1 MTDSRESYPKALLD
15 LMARHFNLEE
25 VRTLCFELGIGYEDL
40 GGEGLR
46 GKLRELILHA
56 DRRNLLDELL
66 DALRRER
73 PAVAWPV
80 AGDLSPS
87 AAEPRS
93 GETGGARRDTFIV
106 GNIIN
111 SPTAIGPRASVVVS
125 GRDKHP
131 PDKLA

>member
-1 MTDSRESYPKALLD
+1 MMDSRESYPKALLD

-73 PAVAWPV
+73 PAVAWPAAV
-80 AGDLSPS
+80 DLSPP
-87 AAEPRS
+87 ATEPGT
-93 GETGGARRDTFIV
+93 GERDRHHNTIIV
-106 GNIIN
+106 HDIIN
-111 SPTAIGPRASVVVS
+111 STAAIGPGATADS
-125 GRDKHP
+125 GRRDEHP
-131 PDKLA
+131 PDKPS